1 MHKHDMHTY
10 KRLPLTFTRGQG
22 VWLWDQEDNKYL
34 DALAGI
40 AVCTLGHAHD
50 AVTQA
55 ICEQA
60 GLLLHTTNLF
70 QIEHQDR
77 LADRLCALAQ
87 MDRAFFCNSGAE
99 ANEAAIKL
107 ARLYARQRQ
116 IQNPSIIVMEG
127 AFHGRTLATLTA
139 SGSRKIQAGF
149 EPLVQG
155 FNRVPYND
163 IEAVR
168 QVAENNADVVAVM
181 LEPIQGESGVIVPDD
196 GYLKALREICN
207 EQGWLLILDE
217 IQTGLCRTG
226 QWFAWMHE
234 AAQPD
239 IMTLAKSLGNGV
251 PIGACLARG
260 QAAELFQPGSHGTT
274 FGGNP
279 LVCRVALVVLE
290 TLENNGLAQQAANH
304 GDYLR
309 QQLQQLLAGYDF
321 VKEIRGKGLMVGIE
335 LDRPAPSLVQDALK
349 LGVVL
354 NVTAETVIRLLP
366 PLIISKSEIDQ
377 LCQAIQQLL
386 KDFA

>member
-1 MHKHDMHTY
+1 MHNY
-10 KRLPLTFTRGQG
+10 KRLPLTFTRGHG

-40 AVCTLGHAHD
+40 AVCTLGHAHE

-77 LADRLCALAQ
+77 LADKLCALAQ

-290 TLENNGLAQQAANH
+290 TLENNELAQQAANH

-321 VKEIRGKGLMVGIE
+321 IKEIRGKGLMVGIE

-377 LCQAIQQLL
+377 LCQTMQQLL

>member
-40 AVCTLGHAHD
+40 AVCSLGHAHD

-77 LADRLCALAQ
+77 LADKLCTLAR
-87 MDRAFFCNSGAE
+87 MDRVFFCNSGAE

-107 ARLYARQRQ
+107 ARLYARQRN

-139 SGSRKIQAGF
+139 SGNRKIQAGF

-181 LEPIQGESGVIVPDD
+181 LEPIQGESGVVVPDD
-196 GYLKALREICN
+196 GYLKTLREICN

-226 QWFAWMHE
+226 QWFAYMHE

-239 IMTLAKSLGNGV
+239 VMTLAKSLGNGV
-251 PIGACLARG
+251 PIGACLTRG
-260 QAAELFQPGSHGTT
+260 QASELFQPGSHGST

-279 LVCRVALVVLE
+279 LVCRVALTVLD
-290 TLENNGLAQQAANH
+290 TLESNELDKQAASH
-304 GDYLR
+304 GDYLK

-321 VKEIRGKGLMVGIE
+321 VKEIRGKGLMIGIE
-335 LDRPAPSLVQDALK
+335 LDRPAPTLVQDALTQ
-349 LGVVL
+349 GVVL

-377 LCQAIQQLL
+377 LCQTIQQLL

>member
-77 LADRLCALAQ
+77 LADKLCALAQ